1 MAVFDGCKRTP
12 YGVVRARTSGTSGT
26 TYSGTPLQVYSTTP
40 VFHKFLGD
48 MYPLVKGYFMG
59 GYPST
64 TRRVPKNGKDAG
76 SEDDHSA
83 PARVD

>member
-59 GYPST
+59 GTATDIVQIVRLTIGYACFKL
-64 TRRVPKNGKDAG
+64 VL
-76 SEDDHSA
+76 
-83 PARVD
+83 

>member
-26 TYSGTPLQVYSTTP
+26 TYAGTPPQVYATTP

-59 GYPST
+59 GD
-64 TRRVPKNGKDAG
+64 VFQ
-76 SEDDHSA
+76 
-83 PARVD
+83 